1 MVRASR
7 LDWQECIT
15 LHSRA
20 QEDRNKHQSFRSAQQ
35 LLANNE
41 LKRGVKGEDE
51 SAKLF
56 ADNQREIEILASTIR
71 ANPALVDME
80 RVESLSGVEVL
91 RASLVT

>member
-1 MVRASR
+1 M
-7 LDWQECIT
+7 
-15 LHSRA
+15 
-20 QEDRNKHQSFRSAQQ
+20 
-35 LLANNE
+35 LANNE

-71 ANPALVDME
+71 TNPALVDME

-91 RASLVT
+91 GASLVT

>member
-1 MVRASR
+1 
-7 LDWQECIT
+7 
-15 LHSRA
+15 
-20 QEDRNKHQSFRSAQQ
+20 

-56 ADNQREIEILASTIR
+56 AENPREIEILASTIR
-71 ANPALVDME
+71 TNPALVDME

-91 RASLVT
+91 GASLVT

>member
-1 MVRASR
+1 
-7 LDWQECIT
+7 
-15 LHSRA
+15 
-20 QEDRNKHQSFRSAQQ
+20 

-71 ANPALVDME
+71 TNPALVDME

-91 RASLVT
+91 GASLVT